1 MAALSNA
8 LANAASSL
16 LGSVGQ
22 NVGGLITGT
31 NPLTQPQIAQIF
43 NTNIPGVPLVS
54 TRDYFLFQLNSWVTA
69 FPLMSQWIAVI
80 ESYPAA
86 LSTDILQ
93 GLERT
98 TGSRLGFDINL
109 AKSILTSYPFQR
121 VTGCIFANNVVLPE
135 ESISIKSAPLDNNRG
150 FVQGVVSGERK
161 SYADKPLSLS
171 FFETS
176 TSFLDF
182 VIRPWVILA
191 GHYGFVARKGDT
203 NRTKSKY
210 NVKTN
215 ITLLH
220 FNRTYQNV
228 SQIPRKVF
236 RFYNCVPVSVA
247 SQEYGYEEPGT
258 VKSFVTNW
266 AYTNYTIE
274 NNLYLPLPNL
284 IAAWKEGISPDIL
297 PLNNQA
303 LV

>member
-1 MAALSNA
+1 MGALSNA

-16 LGSVGQ
+16 VASVGQ

-31 NPLTQPQIAQIF
+31 NPLTQPQIGQIF
-43 NTNIPGVPLVS
+43 NTNIPGTPLVS

-86 LSTDILQ
+86 LRTDILR

-98 TGSRLGFDINL
+98 TGSGLGFDINL
-109 AKSILTSYPFQR
+109 AKTILTSYPFQR

-135 ESISIKSAPLDNNRG
+135 ESISIKTAPLENNRG
-150 FVQGVVSGERK
+150 FVPGVVSGERR
-161 SYADKPLSLS
+161 SYADKPLALS

-182 VIRPWVILA
+182 VIRPWIILA

-203 NRTKSKY
+203 NRTKSIY

-220 FNRTYQNV
+220 FNRTYQNI

-236 RFYNCVPVSVA
+236 RFYNCVPISVPT
-247 SQEYGYEEPGT
+247 QEYGYEEPNT

-284 IAAWKEGISPDIL
+284 IAAWKQGGGPQISP
-297 PLNNQA
+297 LNSQA
-303 LV
+303 VV

>member
-1 MAALSNA
+1 MGALSNA

-16 LGSVGQ
+16 VGSVGQ

-43 NTNIPGVPLVS
+43 NTNIPGTPLVS

-86 LSTDILQ
+86 LRSDILR

-109 AKSILTSYPFQR
+109 AKTILTSYPFQR
-121 VTGCIFANNVVLPE
+121 VTGCIFANNVTLPE
-135 ESISIKSAPLDNNRG
+135 ESITIKTATLENNRG
-150 FVQGVVSGERK
+150 FVPGVVAGDRR
-161 SYADKPLSLS
+161 SYADKPLALS

-191 GHYGFVARKGDT
+191 GHYGFVARRGDT
-203 NRTKSKY
+203 NRSKSIF

-228 SQIPRKVF
+228 SQIPRRCFVFIIAFQYLLPHKIMAMKSQAQLRVSSQIGLTPITPLKIICICHYQTLLQHGNKVEVH
-236 RFYNCVPVSVA
+236 RFH
-247 SQEYGYEEPGT
+247 
-258 VKSFVTNW
+258 
-266 AYTNYTIE
+266 
-274 NNLYLPLPNL
+274 L
-284 IAAWKEGISPDIL
+284 
-297 PLNNQA
+297 
-303 LV
+303 